1 MRHDFSSQTK
11 ALLASR
17 VGFKCSNP
25 GCRQTTSGP
34 RRDPS
39 GAVNVGVAA
48 HITAAAPGGP
58 RYDADLT
65 PEQRSSVTNGI
76 WLCQTDAKLID
87 NDVDQY
93 PVDCLRRWKTQ
104 AEEAAHRELEV
115 RLRRSPD
122 GEEVFRRMERL
133 MPVLLEEMRAD
144 LKSHPLKREFILM
157 SKGWMYNA
165 GREVPLAYYYEDHE
179 DLGDKVGL
187 LVNHGL
193 VTDIT
198 YNNVAR
204 YVMSEPLAEYLGAP

>member
-17 VGFKCSNP
+17 VGFKCSNLVVAK
-25 GCRQTTSGP
+25 RQAVP

-39 GAVNVGVAA
+39 GAVNVGVAS

-133 MPVLLEEMRAD
+133 MPVVLEEMRAD

-157 SKGWMYNA
+157 SKDWMYNA

-179 DLGDKVGL
+179 DL
-187 LVNHGL
+187 
-193 VTDIT
+193 VT
-198 YNNVAR
+198 R
-204 YVMSEPLAEYLGAP
+204 SGF